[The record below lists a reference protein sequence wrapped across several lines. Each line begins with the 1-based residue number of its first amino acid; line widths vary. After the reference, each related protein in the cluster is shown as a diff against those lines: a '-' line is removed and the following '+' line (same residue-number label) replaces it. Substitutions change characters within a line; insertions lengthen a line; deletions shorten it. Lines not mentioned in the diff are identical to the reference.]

1 MKKGL
6 HVLPCLLAG
15 AIILLLLYSCASMGS
30 PSGGPRDEDPPRF
43 VWGNPAPGSV
53 NVRGNRLE
61 IEFDELVN
69 IKDAFTSVV
78 VSPPG
83 ASVPKVVSSGRK
95 VYVNWDDTLRGNTT
109 YTVDFGKS
117 IIDVNE
123 SNPLGNFSYTFSTGP
138 CIDTLMVSGIV
149 LDAATLEPQKGML
162 VGVHRADAPDSA
174 FRTLRFERAS
184 KTDDMGRFTIRGLK
198 GIPYNIFAL
207 GDVNN
212 DYRWDNP
219 AEIIAFYP
227 KPVTPYA
234 EPGTASDTIY
244 DLKTGAVDTVVGRSR
259 TIFLPNNLLLSAF
272 DAGYRQQYLV
282 KYERPDS
289 MRLSF
294 IFNAPSR
301 SLPSLS
307 LPDYIPGDKWYVAE
321 HSLKNDTVT
330 YWLADNRLVHADT
343 LRVALRYQRT
353 GKDRTLDY
361 VTDTLVMARPKVR
374 VPRQPKRKT
383 RKQAEQDS
391 IEAEKKRWINI
402 GTNLSGSFD
411 VYAPLLIDVPEPL
424 VALDTSMVRLEQNI
438 DSVWHR
444 LPMPPV
450 MRDSAGNVRRYMVRP
465 QLDYGC
471 EYRLS
476 IDSLAMRGLTGRY
489 NKGYSQAFKVKKRE
503 DYATLTL
510 RLTPD
515 TVRGFVEVLNMSDI
529 PLARRSV
536 KDGVVVFPYLSPT
549 DYYARFVAHADSLQ
563 EFSTGDY
570 DLRRQPDDVY
580 YYPRKLSLK
589 RYDRSEQWDL
599 NALPVDRQKPEEIK
613 KNKPDTK
620 QVVRRKNKKN
630 TGQHA
635 EEDEESDY
643 FDVSRN
649 PFDNNPRSGRRN

>member
-1 MKKGL
+1 
-6 HVLPCLLAG
+6 
-15 AIILLLLYSCASMGS
+15 
-30 PSGGPRDEDPPRF
+30 
-43 VWGNPAPGSV
+43 
-53 NVRGNRLE
+53 
-61 IEFDELVN
+61 
-69 IKDAFTSVV
+69 
-78 VSPPG
+78 
-83 ASVPKVVSSGRK
+83 
-95 VYVNWDDTLRGNTT
+95 
-109 YTVDFGKS
+109 
-117 IIDVNE
+117 
-123 SNPLGNFSYTFSTGP
+123 
-138 CIDTLMVSGIV
+138 
-149 LDAATLEPQKGML
+149 
-162 VGVHRADAPDSA
+162 
-174 FRTLRFERAS
+174 
-184 KTDDMGRFTIRGLK
+184 
-198 GIPYNIFAL
+198 
-207 GDVNN
+207 
-212 DYRWDNP
+212 
-219 AEIIAFYP
+219 
-227 KPVTPYA
+227 
-234 EPGTASDTIY
+234 
-244 DLKTGAVDTVVGRSR
+244 
-259 TIFLPNNLLLSAF
+259 
-272 DAGYRQQYLV
+272 
-282 KYERPDS
+282 
-289 MRLSF
+289 
-294 IFNAPSR
+294 
-301 SLPSLS
+301 
-307 LPDYIPGDKWYVAE
+307 
-321 HSLKNDTVT
+321 
-330 YWLADNRLVHADT
+330 
-343 LRVALRYQRT
+343 
-353 GKDRTLDY
+353 
-361 VTDTLVMARPKVR
+361 
-374 VPRQPKRKT
+374 
-383 RKQAEQDS
+383 
-391 IEAEKKRWINI
+391 
-402 GTNLSGSFD
+402 
-411 VYAPLLIDVPEPL
+411 
-424 VALDTSMVRLEQNI
+424 
-438 DSVWHR
+438 
-444 LPMPPV
+444 

>member
-43 VWGNPAPGSV
+43 VRGNPAPGSV

-227 KPVTPYA
+227 
-234 EPGTASDTIY
+234 
-244 DLKTGAVDTVVGRSR
+244 
-259 TIFLPNNLLLSAF
+259 
-272 DAGYRQQYLV
+272 
-282 KYERPDS
+282 
-289 MRLSF
+289 
-294 IFNAPSR
+294 
-301 SLPSLS
+301 
-307 LPDYIPGDKWYVAE
+307 
-321 HSLKNDTVT
+321 
-330 YWLADNRLVHADT
+330 NR
-343 LRVALRYQRT
+343 
-353 GKDRTLDY
+353 
-361 VTDTLVMARPKVR
+361 VR
-374 VPRQPKRKT
+374 
-383 RKQAEQDS
+383 
-391 IEAEKKRWINI
+391 
-402 GTNLSGSFD
+402 
-411 VYAPLLIDVPEPL
+411 LLIL
-424 VALDTSMVRLEQNI
+424 
-438 DSVWHR
+438 
-444 LPMPPV
+444 
-450 MRDSAGNVRRYMVRP
+450 YM
-465 QLDYGC
+465 
-471 EYRLS
+471 
-476 IDSLAMRGLTGRY
+476 T
-489 NKGYSQAFKVKKRE
+489 
-503 DYATLTL
+503 
-510 RLTPD
+510 
-515 TVRGFVEVLNMSDI
+515 
-529 PLARRSV
+529 
-536 KDGVVVFPYLSPT
+536 
-549 DYYARFVAHADSLQ
+549 
-563 EFSTGDY
+563 
-570 DLRRQPDDVY
+570 
-580 YYPRKLSLK
+580 
-589 RYDRSEQWDL
+589 
-599 NALPVDRQKPEEIK
+599 
-613 KNKPDTK
+613 
-620 QVVRRKNKKN
+620 
-630 TGQHA
+630 
-635 EEDEESDY
+635 
-643 FDVSRN
+643 
-649 PFDNNPRSGRRN
+649 